1 MAPANP
7 GPASCSACWDVGIA
21 RALDVTE
28 RFRNAL
34 SLFSAFIFHFR
45 MRKNENS
52 TVRARVFATS
62 NRAFCKEGVAGQLF
76 LADA

>member
-1 MAPANP
+1 
-7 GPASCSACWDVGIA
+7 VGIA

-34 SLFSAFIFHFR
+34 SLFSTFIFHFR

-52 TVRARVFATS
+52 NVVRAGARFRNEQS
-62 NRAFCKEGVAGQLF
+62 SILQGRGRRAAFLSGRLILGNGV
-76 LADA
+76 

>member
-1 MAPANP
+1 
-7 GPASCSACWDVGIA
+7 VGIA

-28 RFRNAL
+28 RFRIAL

-52 TVRARVFATS
+52 NVR
-62 NRAFCKEGVAGQLF
+62 RAFSQRAIEHFARKGSQGSF
-76 LADA
+76 S